1 MAVGAVGFGWLGPA
15 GMLLRVKW
23 DLGSFTWICFL
34 YKLCKRASE
43 LIHVFVK
50 LPFLVSSC

>member
-1 MAVGAVGFGWLGPA
+1 MAVGAVGWLGPA
-15 GMLLRVKW
+15 GMLLKIKW

-43 LIHVFVK
+43 LIHMFVK